1 MSFHTLA
8 TAIMAFIFST
18 SMSFNF
24 FQTRDNQ
31 DAFIFHSSNQSLALF
46 MPVDS
51 LIVSEVTSS
60 NDESC

>member
-8 TAIMAFIFST
+8 TAIMAFVFST

-24 FQTRDNQ
+24 LQTSSNQ
-31 DAFIFHSSNQSLALF
+31 DELSFESNQSLALF
-46 MPVDS
+46 MPTES
-51 LIVSEVTSS
+51 LITSEVSS

>member
-8 TAIMAFIFST
+8 TAIMAFVFST

-24 FQTRDNQ
+24 FQSRDNQ
-31 DAFIFHSSNQSLALF
+31 DAFIFDSSNQSLALF
-46 MPVDS
+46 MPTDS
-51 LIVSEVTSS
+51 LITSEVASS